1 MKRNEHQVQAVFLS
15 GLPLRIRRC
24 MCFLKDGTGCLR
36 FHLLLSQY
44 GSKCLMLQ
52 FRLISHDLELNQFQ
66 IPEVGYPLMEQDIAL
81 LWPRSHP
88 VLFQHSTHLFADSCH
103 QLSLYRLPNCNVF
116 QLTLS
121 SEYVFLFFL
130 LATSYIHRQDKYL
143 DDN

>member
-1 MKRNEHQVQAVFLS
+1 MSRSVEYLTDMKRNEHQVQAVFLS

-24 MCFLKDGTGCLR
+24 MCFLNDGTGCLR

-88 VLFQHSTHLFADSCH
+88 VLLQHSTYLFADSC
-103 QLSLYRLPNCNVF
+103 LFIDCPTVMY
-116 QLTLS
+116 S
-121 SEYVFLFFL
+121 S
-130 LATSYIHRQDKYL
+130 
-143 DDN
+143 